1 MIERNTMFKKIC
13 LVDKNVINLFRTDR
27 DDFIYGIG
35 KKEKIII
42 LIFLA
47 N

>member
-1 MIERNTMFKKIC
+1 

-35 KKEKIII
+35 KKKR
-42 LIFLA
+42 
-47 N
+47 